1 VDLLPAERPRNAGCG
16 NNARPEIDMNIL
28 IVEARY
34 HPDVT
39 QALVDSATAALEK
52 GGATFE
58 RVAVPG
64 VLELP
69 AAIAIAVKSPRPFD
83 GYVALG
89 SVAGHA
95 QTTNMFYAETMR
107 GLVTLSTMGIALGQ
121 GIVLA
126 SDEGSAR
133 DLAMTHDIG
142 GDAARAC
149 LALVTFGERLGYMR

>member
-1 VDLLPAERPRNAGCG
+1 
-16 NNARPEIDMNIL
+16 MNIL

-34 HPDVT
+34 HSDVAE
-39 QALVDSATAALEK
+39 ALVDGATAALEK
-52 GGATFE
+52 GGARFE
-58 RVAVPG
+58 RIAMPG

-69 AAIAIAVKSPRPFD
+69 AAIAIAVKSAKPYD

-89 SVAGHA
+89 SVTGPVHIAD
-95 QTTNMFYAETMR
+95 MFYAETMR
-107 GLVTLSTMGIALGQ
+107 GLTALSSMGIALGQ

-133 DLAMTHDIG
+133 DLSMTHDIG

-149 LALVTFGERLGYMR
+149 LALINMRSRFGSRT